1 MFTYLNPD
9 VRRRLIADGKLRASI
24 RGAVYRRRSAG
35 APQRTRHQPMGPIP
49 LPIKLPGVDTT
60 VRWYAAVRSTELRGV
75 EALAADLNA
84 RGGQHLFAHLVSP
97 LAVNACW

>member
-1 MFTYLNPD
+1 
-9 VRRRLIADGKLRASI
+9 
-24 RGAVYRRRSAG
+24 
-35 APQRTRHQPMGPIP
+35 MGPIP

-84 RGGQHLFAHLVSP
+84 RGGTTFVRAPRFSLGGEQCVSDRR
-97 LAVNACW
+97 ARR